1 MSENFRKDYLDL
13 NAFRGLGEDPA
24 YTLPELVDRP
34 RAWPLSRWAEA
45 PCDLGFN
52 DFLNCQWK
60 GMRLLKDPETQ
71 SAYHNLLWEL
81 RPRTI
86 IELGIYSGASLVWFR
101 DLIRL
106 MGIDCKVIGFDKNLT
121 RNRIPASEMDNITLI
136 EGDCND
142 LSTLEPLLAHADQP
156 VLLIDDAHWNTFN
169 VMSWATARLLKPG
182 DYFIIEDMIQF
193 WDRYSPK
200 LLSEYLASFDN
211 VLEMDMLYANTCPQ
225 LQRGVFRR
233 SSVQQQ
239 GA

>member
-1 MSENFRKDYLDL
+1 MDEIFRKDYLDL
-13 NAFRGLGEDPA
+13 NAFRGLGEDPI
-24 YTLPELVDRP
+24 YRLPQLVDRP
-34 RAWPLSRWAEA
+34 RAWPLSRWGEA
-45 PCDLGFN
+45 PHDLGFN

-60 GMRLLKDPETQ
+60 GMRLLKDPPTQ

-101 DLIRL
+101 DLTKL

-121 RNRIPASEMDNITLI
+121 RNRIPASDMDNITLI

-142 LSTLEPLLAHADQP
+142 LSTLEPLLAHTDQP

-169 VMSWATARLLKPG
+169 VMSWAAARLLRPG
-182 DYFIIEDMIQF
+182 DYFVIEDMIQF

-200 LLSEYLASFDN
+200 LLAEYLASFDG
-211 VLEMDMLYANTCPQ
+211 VLEMDMLYANSCPQ
-225 LQRGVFRR
+225 LERGVFRR
-233 SSVQQQ
+233 SNVEQ
-239 GA
+239 